1 MRVDEREGYNGACIR
16 YNFTSSSGVNPPL
29 RNGGIFAVWGE
40 LVAPEEVFFVLVELV
55 GSDVDDDAEAG
66 VWPSPCPPCM
76 RVCIIRK
83 SGVL

>member
-1 MRVDEREGYNGACIR
+1 MRVDEGVGYSGACIR

-29 RNGGIFAVWGE
+29 REGGIFAVWGE
-40 LVAPEEVFFVLVELV
+40 LFPPEEVFLVLVELV
-55 GSDVDDDAEAG
+55 GSDEDDDAEAG
-66 VWPSPCPPCM
+66 VWPGPCPPCM